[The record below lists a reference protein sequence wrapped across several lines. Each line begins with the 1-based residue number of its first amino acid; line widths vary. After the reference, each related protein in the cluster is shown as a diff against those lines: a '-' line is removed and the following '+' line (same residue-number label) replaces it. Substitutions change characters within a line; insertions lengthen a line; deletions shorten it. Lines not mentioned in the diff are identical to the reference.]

1 LQADVYFEAAAVVIT
16 FIQLGKLLEGKAKSN
31 TSSTIKK
38 LIGLQPKA
46 VVRLSDDNSE
56 QTIQIKEVQVGNKLL
71 VKPGDKIP
79 VNGILVSGRSFV
91 DESMISGEAMPLEK
105 TEGTNA
111 LPERLI
117 KKEALFSKRKN

>member
-1 LQADVYFEAAAVVIT
+1 MQADVYLEAAAVVIT

-79 VNGILVSGRSFV
+79 VDGILVSGRSFV